1 MNLPL
6 LLFSLSPD
14 ISAVGFV
21 AILKRAGLTLDPGDA
36 DSEFI
41 MVQETWLELTH

>member
-6 LLFSLSPD
+6 LFFFLSPD

-21 AILKRAGLTLDPGDA
+21 TIFKQAGLTLDPGDA

-41 MVQETWLELTH
+41 MVQETWLELTR